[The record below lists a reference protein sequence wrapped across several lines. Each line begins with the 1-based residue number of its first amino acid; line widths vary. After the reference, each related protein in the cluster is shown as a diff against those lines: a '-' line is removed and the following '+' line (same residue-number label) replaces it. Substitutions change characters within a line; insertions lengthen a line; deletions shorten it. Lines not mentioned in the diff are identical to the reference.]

1 MWKKIEL
8 KCVYYFVNFLT
19 YNEKYAKLNY
29 DISYWKGMTE
39 MKKFAPIIKGFNH
52 LVHGADYN
60 PDQWI
65 KYDKD
70 IIDKDMRLLKLAN
83 MNSVSAGIFA
93 WSTLEPE
100 EGKFNFSFLDEVMD
114 KVAKVGGKVIL
125 ATPSG
130 ARPRWLAK
138 KYPEVL
144 RTNEK
149 REKNIFG
156 ERHNHCF
163 TSPVYREK
171 VAIINEKLAER
182 YKNHEALG
190 LWHISNEFG
199 GSCHCPMCQEAF
211 REWLK
216 EKYDN
221 DLEKLNYEYW
231 SDFWSH
237 TYTSWDQIESPSSK
251 GDMSVN
257 GLSLDWK
264 RFTTHQTAEFFK
276 AEIEPLKRITPD
288 VLVTTNHMRYT
299 DVLDYFKFSEIMDV
313 VSWDDYPS
321 WQNDETDIDLAM
333 TSAMWHDVMRGM
345 KQKPFFLMESTPSMV
360 NWKPLDKIKR
370 PGMNKATSLL
380 AVAHGSDSVQYFQ
393 FRKSRNC
400 TEQHHG
406 AVVDHCGH
414 ENTRVFREVSELGA
428 AMKKMD
434 DIVGS
439 YTKSEVGFV
448 YDWENRWAL
457 EGASYFKKD
466 KKYDVTLNKHYNEF
480 YKRGINVDFL
490 SYKGDFSPYK
500 LIVIPMMYSVPEFL
514 IKKIEE
520 YVKGGGCVVTTYA
533 SAMVNENCLAYL
545 GGWPAN
551 ELKDVF
557 GVWNEEISCMAD
569 DEKVKVSY
577 NGKQYDAVDYC
588 EVIHETKAEVLGR
601 YEEDYFKGMP
611 AVCKNQYGDGQAY
624 YIAFRDNGDFLND
637 FYGELIEE
645 LKLEKEFLELPYGV
659 TVAVREDENFKYVF
673 IHNFAM
679 SDKTVKNNKSFI
691 NMETEE
697 KETGNIFMPART
709 CKVLKLLK

>member
-1 MWKKIEL
+1 
-8 KCVYYFVNFLT
+8 
-19 YNEKYAKLNY
+19 
-29 DISYWKGMTE
+29 
-39 MKKFAPIIKGFNH
+39 MKKFNSIIKDFNH
-52 LVHGADYN
+52 MVHGADYN

-100 EGKFNFSFLDEVMD
+100 EGKFDFSFLDEVMD
-114 KVAKVGGKVIL
+114 KVAKVGGKVVL

-130 ARPRWLAK
+130 ARPRWLAE

-144 RTNEK
+144 RV
-149 REKNIFG
+149 RETRERNLFG
-156 ERHNHCF
+156 ERENHCF

-190 LWHISNEFG
+190 LWHISNEFYG
-199 GSCHCPMCQEAF
+199 GCHCPMCQEAF

-231 SDFWSH
+231 SGFWSH
-237 TYTSWDQIESPSSK
+237 TYTSWEQIESPSGR

-257 GLSLDWK
+257 GLNLDWK
-264 RFTTHQTAEFFK
+264 RFVSHQTGEFFK

-288 VLVTTNHMRYT
+288 VPVTTNHMRYV
-299 DVLDYFKFSEIMDV
+299 DVLDYFKFSELMDV

-321 WQNDETDIDLAM
+321 WQDDESDIELAM
-333 TSAMWHDVMRGM
+333 TSAMWHDVMRGL
-345 KQKPFFLMESTPSMV
+345 KQRPFFLMESTPSMV
-360 NWKPLDKIKR
+360 NWKPVDKIKR
-370 PGMNKATSLL
+370 PGMHKATSLL

-414 ENTRVFREVSELGA
+414 ENTRVFREVSDLGA
-428 AMKKMD
+428 TLAKLD
-434 DIVGS
+434 DVVGT
-439 YTKSEVGFV
+439 YTKSEVAFV
-448 YDWENRWAL
+448 FDWENWWAL
-457 EGASYFKKD
+457 DDASYFKKD
-466 KKYDVTLNKHYNEF
+466 KKYCETHNAHYKEF

-490 SYKGDFSPYK
+490 SYDGDLTPYK
-500 LIVIPMMYSVPEFL
+500 VVIIPMMYSVSEKF
-514 IKKIEE
+514 IKKLEN
-520 YVKGGGCVVTTYA
+520 YVKNGGTVVTTYA

-545 GGWPAN
+545 GGWPAL

-557 GVWNEEISCMAD
+557 GVWNEEISCMND
-569 DEKVKVSY
+569 GDRVKVSY
-577 NGKQYDAVDYC
+577 MGKEYDAVDYC
-588 EVIHETKAEVLGR
+588 EVIHDKGAKILGK
-601 YEEDYFKGMP
+601 YEEDYFSGMP
-611 AVCKNQYGDGQAY
+611 AVCENSYGAGKAY
-624 YIAFRDNGDFLND
+624 YIAFRDTGEFLQD
-637 FYGELIEE
+637 FYERLIENE
-645 LKLEKEFLELPYGV
+645 GLEKAFSQMPFGV
-659 TVAVREDENFKYVF
+659 TAAVREDDEYKYVF
-673 IHNFAM
+673 LHNFSK
-679 SDKTVKNNKSFI
+679 SDRVVKNSKEFV
-691 NMETEE
+691 NMETGD
-697 KETGNIFMPART
+697 KEAGDILIKARSA
-709 CKVLKLLK
+709 KVLKLNK